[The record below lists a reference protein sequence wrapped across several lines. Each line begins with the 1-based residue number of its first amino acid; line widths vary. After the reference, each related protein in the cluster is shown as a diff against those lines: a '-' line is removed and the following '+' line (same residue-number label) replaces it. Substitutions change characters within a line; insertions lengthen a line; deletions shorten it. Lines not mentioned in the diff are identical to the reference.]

1 MLEEIKNIKTGK
13 KDLRSFGYTIGIILL
28 FISAILLYYGNY
40 LHKNL
45 AIIATIFIGMGVVA
59 PVFLKP
65 IYLIWMT
72 FAVVLGWIMTKII
85 LSVVFYIII
94 TPISFITRLFG
105 EDFLSLKKI
114 KNDSH
119 WNNRN
124 SSDEVNQNYEKQF

>member
-1 MLEEIKNIKTGK
+1 MFDEIRNIKTGK

-28 FISAILLYYGNY
+28 FISAILLYHGNY

>member
-1 MLEEIKNIKTGK
+1 MLDEIRNIKTGK

-28 FISAILLYYGNY
+28 FISAILLYHGNY

-94 TPISFITRLFG
+94 TPISFITKLFG
-105 EDFLSLKKI
+105 EDFLGLKKI